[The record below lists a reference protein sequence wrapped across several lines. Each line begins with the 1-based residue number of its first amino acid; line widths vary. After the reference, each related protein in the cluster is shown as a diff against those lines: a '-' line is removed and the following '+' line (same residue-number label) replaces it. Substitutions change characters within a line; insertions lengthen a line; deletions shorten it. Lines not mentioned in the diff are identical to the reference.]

1 MQYWTP
7 KIECHSI
14 KTKYN
19 NIWAHCSFLYGYD
32 DYIFLLSPQY
42 WLTFCNKKFVH
53 PCVSKKLF
61 ILNICNKTKTSKL
74 VAATI
79 DYRKNI
85 EIWKKVKENLMLFR
99 LINQY
104 FFKCKIALLN
114 IIPLSSIN
122 ITQVLPITRM
132 FIVIFIVCVNLFF
145 EDRYGYK
152 TKYEFFS
159 ITVSNKF
166 TWIRVLDNIQN

>member
-1 MQYWTP
+1 MSFNQNKIQQYLSTLL
-7 KIECHSI
+7 IF
-14 KTKYN
+14 
-19 NIWAHCSFLYGYD
+19 IWLWWLY
-32 DYIFLLSPQY
+32 FLLSPQY

-122 ITQVLPITRM
+122 ITQVFPIITLLE
-132 FIVIFIVCVNLFF
+132 CLLLFLLF
-145 EDRYGYK
+145 VLICFLKIDMGIKRNMN
-152 TKYEFFS
+152 FF
-159 ITVSNKF
+159 
-166 TWIRVLDNIQN
+166 L

>member
-1 MQYWTP
+1 MSFNQNKIQQYLSTLL
-7 KIECHSI
+7 IF
-14 KTKYN
+14 
-19 NIWAHCSFLYGYD
+19 IWLWWLY
-32 DYIFLLSPQY
+32 FLLSPQY

-79 DYRKNI
+79 DYRKNV

-122 ITQVLPITRM
+122 ITQVTRM
-132 FIVIFIVCVNLFF
+132 FIVIFIVWVNLFF

-166 TWIRVLDNIQN
+166 TWIRVLDNVQN

>member
-1 MQYWTP
+1 
-7 KIECHSI
+7 
-14 KTKYN
+14 
-19 NIWAHCSFLYGYD
+19 
-32 DYIFLLSPQY
+32 
-42 WLTFCNKKFVH
+42 
-53 PCVSKKLF
+53 
-61 ILNICNKTKTSKL
+61 
-74 VAATI
+74 
-79 DYRKNI
+79 
-85 EIWKKVKENLMLFR
+85 MLFR

-104 FFKCKIALLN
+104 FFKCKITLLN

-122 ITQVLPITRM
+122 ITQVLPIITTRM

-166 TWIRVLDNIQN
+166 TWIRVLDNVQN

>member
-1 MQYWTP
+1 
-7 KIECHSI
+7 
-14 KTKYN
+14 
-19 NIWAHCSFLYGYD
+19 
-32 DYIFLLSPQY
+32 
-42 WLTFCNKKFVH
+42 
-53 PCVSKKLF
+53 
-61 ILNICNKTKTSKL
+61 
-74 VAATI
+74 
-79 DYRKNI
+79 
-85 EIWKKVKENLMLFR
+85 MLFR

-122 ITQVLPITRM
+122 ITQVTRM

-166 TWIRVLDNIQN
+166 TWIRVLDNVQN